1 LLIVTGGCL
10 LAFTQEYRASAAMAR
25 PSRLLLT
32 ATAVVSLLA
41 VSLPYAGAV
50 AQAFGFLPLPLPLLI
65 ATFLIVLLYVVATEF
80 TKLWF
85 YGWLMRARVDGAR
98 TSAAEDAS

>member
-41 VSLPYAGAV
+41 VSLPYTGAV
-50 AQAFGFLPLPLPLLI
+50 ARAFGFMPLPLPLLI
-65 ATFLIVLLYVVATEF
+65 ATFLTAPAHPQQRTQVDLAGPV
-80 TKLWF
+80 
-85 YGWLMRARVDGAR
+85 GSAR
-98 TSAAEDAS
+98 SAAFIVAAMQCDEV

>member
-50 AQAFGFLPLPLPLLI
+50 AQAFGFLPLPLPLLMLV
-65 ATFLIVLLYVVATEF
+65 AGFAGHHLMMTAYRHAVAAGYRFYSYGDAMLIL
-80 TKLWF
+80 
-85 YGWLMRARVDGAR
+85 
-98 TSAAEDAS
+98 